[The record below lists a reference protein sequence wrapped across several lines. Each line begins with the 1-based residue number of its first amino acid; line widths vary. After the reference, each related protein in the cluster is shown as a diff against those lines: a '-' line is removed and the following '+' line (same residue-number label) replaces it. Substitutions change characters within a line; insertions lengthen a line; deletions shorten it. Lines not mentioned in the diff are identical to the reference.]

1 MKDYYE
7 QIWERLPDEL
17 EAPDFELRRD
27 FLLGETRRGDRALD
41 LGCGVG
47 AFTAV
52 LAEAGADV
60 TGVEV
65 AEAALARA
73 REAHRE
79 LDFRLAPLE
88 GPLPFA
94 DRAFDLVWASEVIEH
109 VADTERWLAEV
120 RRVMTPG
127 GRLLLTTPSHGRLRV
142 AILGVERFSEPF
154 GDHLHLYTRGSL
166 TSALNDLGFEQLE
179 VRRAGGPPL
188 ARRLLLARAIRPPL

>member
-17 EAPDFELRRD
+17 EAPDFELRQD